1 MHTKRQIAES
11 VSKYIKCD
19 LMSGMEDRQLK
30 FTLGLAAN
38 ALESNP
44 CLVDIFFRN
53 PIVSAVSGKSDDGY
67 DIDSLLLMMRNVLDD
82 SGCYPVVVPKIPLLA
97 DSDKTIRIT
106 SADIDRI
113 MYYLSPQ
120 EEKEE
125 SDDTI

>member
-11 VSKYIKCD
+11 ISKYIKCD
-19 LMSGMEDRQLK
+19 LMSGMDDRQLK
-30 FTLGLAAN
+30 FMLGLAAN
-38 ALESNP
+38 AIENNP

-53 PIVSAVSGKSDDGY
+53 PIVLAVSGKSDEGY

-82 SGCYPVVVPKIPLLA
+82 SGCYPIVVPKIPLLA

-125 SDDTI
+125 YDDTI